1 VIPELPGVYV
11 DHLVRPRG
19 VGDLAHPEAAGE
31 IGSMVGGLG
40 VRSTLSYASDGG
52 EGSLVAD
59 VRGRPF
65 GSPAWVAPI
74 SWLCTQVEGGTWEDA
89 GRFGPDEVVAGLKEG
104 HADAWLPEAVVRAS
118 EFAARALRRALGIGQ
133 RGPADCRGPGILVC
147 RCIGV
152 GDRTIRDA
160 IRDGAQ
166 DPESIGD
173 ATGACTGCRSCRPD
187 VLAVIDEELRPWPE
201 APGPDRH
208 PIERITL
215 VHGRRV
221 LRALG
226 LPLLDA
232 RFEGD
237 TVHVTFGAP
246 EPGATVRIPGA
257 VALVRHTLRET
268 VCDDIRVAPAEA

>member
-1 VIPELPGVYV
+1 MIPDLPAVYV

-19 VGDLAHPEAAGE
+19 IGDLDRPEAAGE

-40 VRSTLSYASDGG
+40 VRFTLAYASDGG

-65 GSPAWVAPI
+65 GSPALVAPI

-89 GRFGPDEVVAGLKEG
+89 GRHGPDDVVAGLKG
-104 HADAWLPEAVVRAS
+104 GDSDGWLPPSVVRAS

-160 IRDGAQ
+160 IRAGAE

-187 VLAVIDEELRPWPE
+187 VLAIVDEELRPWPA

-208 PIERITL
+208 PIERIAL

-226 LPLLDA
+226 MALLDA

-237 TVHVTFGAP
+237 TVHIRLGEP
-246 EPGATVRIPGA
+246 EARATVRVPGA
-257 VALVRHTLRET
+257 VALVRHALRET
-268 VCDDIRVAPAEA
+268 VCDDIRVVPAEA